1 MPSVSSAE
9 KYFEKRLWTDEWD
22 NSNDTKKEAAL
33 TQAENQLDSL
43 NITLPSGDY
52 DRAIYEQAI
61 FLLKLGPEDRKRLSL
76 QSQGVEK
83 INISG
88 GVSESYNGGDNLISP
103 QVKQIIKSRRYQT
116 GEMV

>member
-22 NSNDTKKEAAL
+22 NADNTKKEAAL
-33 TQAENQLDSL
+33 TQAENQLESL
-43 NITLPSGDY
+43 NISLPSEDY

-61 FLLKLGPEDRKRLSL
+61 FLLKLGPEDQKRLSL
-76 QSQGVEK
+76 QSQGVER

-88 GVSESYNGGDNLISP
+88 GVSESYNGENNLISP
-103 QVKQIIKSRRYQT
+103 QVKQIIKTKRYRT